1 MAAPVNPEVAHA
13 VMVEAG
19 VQPQQPYPGARA
31 KWLCRCTSCGRDV
44 TPRYDA
50 VKRGISSGCKWCGRL
65 RGSAKYRMNSAE
77 AAAALLVERDL
88 EPLEPYPGMTT
99 PWRCR
104 CLKCGQPVSPTAHN
118 LKVGGGCRACGII
131 VRANKQ
137 RGPADVAVA
146 DLVAAGFDPLE
157 EFPGVMNPWRCTCRT
172 CGKPAVKTLNA
183 IRSESGGCR
192 WCLRLQIDP
201 ADAVE
206 FMRSVGVEPLV
217 PYPGSDYTWSC
228 RCMRCHRVVNPR
240 YGAVRGGAAG
250 PCGYC
255 GKRLVD
261 PLEAIALMRASH
273 LEPLEPYP
281 GSPVPW
287 ECRCLKCGRT
297 VKPTHSN
304 IKQGVGGCRW
314 CKDSGFKA
322 ADAAIVYLIVHPLHG
337 AAKVGVTDT
346 SGTRLKN
353 HSGRGWQTVA
363 TVPVLGE
370 QALAIEK
377 NILGWWRT
385 GLGLPPYLS
394 KHEMPQ
400 GGWTE
405 TVDLDVINIPA
416 TIDRI
421 KALAITMGEPA
432 A

>member
-1 MAAPVNPEVAHA
+1 
-13 VMVEAG
+13 
-19 VQPQQPYPGARA
+19 
-31 KWLCRCTSCGRDV
+31 
-44 TPRYDA
+44 
-50 VKRGISSGCKWCGRL
+50 
-65 RGSAKYRMNSAE
+65 MNSAE

-88 EPLEPYPGMTT
+88 EALEPYPGMTT

-131 VRANKQ
+131 TRANKQ

-183 IRSESGGCR
+183 IRNDSGGCR

-201 ADAVE
+201 ADAVA

-228 RCMRCHRVVNPR
+228 RCMRCKRTVNPR
-240 YGAVRGGAAG
+240 YGAVRGGTAG

-261 PLEAIALMRASH
+261 PAEAAELMRSAM

-281 GSPVPW
+281 GARIPW
-287 ECRCLKCGRT
+287 KCRCLRCDRFVTPTQNT
-297 VKPTHSN
+297 VK
-304 IKQGVGGCRW
+304 QGFGGCRW
-314 CKDSGFKA
+314 CQDSGFKLA
-322 ADAAIVYLIVHPLHG
+322 APANVYLIVHVLHG
-337 AAKVGVTDT
+337 AAKVGITNT
-346 SGTRLKN
+346 RGARLKL
-353 HSGRGWQTVA
+353 HSSHGWEAVA
-363 TVPVLGE
+363 VVPMPGMR
-370 QALAIEK
+370 AAAIEAD
-377 NILGWWRT
+377 ILDWWRT
-385 GLGLPPYLS
+385 DLGLPPYLS
-394 KHEMPQ
+394 RVEMPQ

-405 TVDLDVINIPA
+405 TVDLDAIDIPA
-416 TIDRI
+416 TIGRI
-421 KALAITMGEPA
+421 KALATSTGEPA